1 MPVRVGPEVLIILIG
16 MYLIFD
22 DFRANVMSAAAERPS
37 YIRFGQAVFNY
48 IDEVYGVARDVQF
61 IDGIDCFY
69 NDNDADAFMVAAWR
83 RITTDDK
90 EK

>member
-1 MPVRVGPEVLIILIG
+1 MIERMDLS
-16 MYLIFD
+16 FD
-22 DFRANVMSAAAERPS
+22 DFRADVMSAAAERPS

-48 IDEVYGVARDVQF
+48 IDETYGVARDVQF

-83 RITTDDK
+83 RITADDAGK
-90 EK
+90 